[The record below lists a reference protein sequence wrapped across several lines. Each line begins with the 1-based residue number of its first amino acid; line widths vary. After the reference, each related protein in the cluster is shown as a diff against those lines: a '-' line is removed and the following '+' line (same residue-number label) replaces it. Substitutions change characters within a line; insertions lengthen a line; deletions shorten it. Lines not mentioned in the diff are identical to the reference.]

1 MLSLYNDLTRKKEK
15 FYPIDKKRVRMYVC
29 GVTVYDDCHI
39 GHARSAVVFDVLRR
53 LLEYLG
59 YEVTFVKNFTD
70 IDDKIIKKASQEGIK
85 TEQIAERYIKSYD
98 EDAESLSIKAPT
110 YSPRATDMI
119 GQIVQMCRTLEDK
132 GFAYS
137 VDGDL
142 FFDIKKFKSYG
153 KLSGKNIVELEA
165 GSRVEINKK
174 KHHPLDFVLWKK
186 SKPGEPKWQSPW
198 GEGRPGWHIEC
209 SAMSTSLLGPTFDI
223 HGGGED
229 LIFPHHEN
237 EIAQSEAATGKSFCR
252 FWVHNGFVVTGGEK
266 MSKSL
271 KNFWTIKDIL
281 KLIPAEQ
288 LRYFLITTKYRSPL
302 KFNWDDVKKG
312 RRALDRLYGTL
323 ERINEYHADIGENC
337 HLSINVENIVE
348 KISDDLNTPAALGL
362 LFDLSR
368 EANSLM
374 EEGKFSK
381 TDKQCFDR
389 IVKFCSDVLGI
400 LQMSPSVWF
409 HNTINAPVNSDPKTD
424 TVSKEKEIETM
435 IKKRDDA
442 RKEKNFKEA
451 DRIRKLLSDK
461 GIILEDTATGTKWKS
476 IN

>member
-237 EIAQSEAATGKSFCR
+237 EIAQSEGCTGTKSVNY
-252 FWVHNGFVVTGGEK
+252 WLHGEHLIVEGKK

-271 KNFWTIKDIL
+271 GNFYTLRDIINKGYAGVVVRYLLASTYYRQQLNFTFAGLDAARNALERYNDFIVNL
-281 KLIPAEQ
+281 KS
-288 LRYFLITTKYRSPL
+288 Y
-302 KFNWDDVKKG
+302 KG
-312 RRALDRLYGTL
+312 SESDNSAGAIIEKAKAGFEDALD
-323 ERINEYHADIGENC
+323 
-337 HLSINVENIVE
+337 
-348 KISDDLNTPAALGL
+348 DDLNVSGALGVV
-362 LFDLSR
+362 FDFIREINRIKADKNLSADER
-368 EANSLM
+368 DNAL
-374 EEGKFSK
+374 
-381 TDKQCFDR
+381 D
-389 IVKFCSDVLGI
+389 
-400 LQMSPSVWF
+400 
-409 HNTINAPVNSDPKTD
+409 TINAFDSVLNFTYHINTD
-424 TVSKEKEIETM
+424 NTDSTEIESL
-435 IKKRDDA
+435 IQQRADAKKNKD
-442 RKEKNFKEA
+442 FVLA
-451 DRIRKLLSDK
+451 DKIRADLLK
-461 GIILEDTATGTKWKS
+461 QGIILEDSRDGTKWKKKV
-476 IN
+476 